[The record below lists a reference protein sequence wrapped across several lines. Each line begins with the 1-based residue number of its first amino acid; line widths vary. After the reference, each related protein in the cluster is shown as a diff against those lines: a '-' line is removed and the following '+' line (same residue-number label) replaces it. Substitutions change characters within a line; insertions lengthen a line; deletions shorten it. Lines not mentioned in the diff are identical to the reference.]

1 MRFLR
6 ATFFLPLLPVLAFA
20 QLTTDQ
26 KLLEFN
32 YLADLYAK
40 RYAPYDWKKQQQ
52 GFDMLDL
59 APWLTKVRATRNDLE
74 FLDLASEYVSRLND
88 GHAAYYNVSDFIA
101 RLNFTVDIYDGKL
114 LVDFV
119 NRNRLPTAEYGF
131 IVGYELVSIDGVPAE
146 QLLEKFKRYQIAAN
160 ERSTRRLAAQL
171 ITIRPQWIY
180 SFSPDLPDTSDV
192 VFRRPDGRTESYR
205 IAWTKTG
212 VPVTSLGKFPGFA
225 ARTTTAPTY
234 GDMPDYMAPLLRLQ
248 HTRLPERGVVGYGA
262 LTPTFVNAMGPGFTV
277 RLGRSAAD
285 PFFSGVFIVGDY
297 RVGFIRI
304 PTFEPASP
312 AAAEAAFRSEIAF
325 LQANTDGL
333 VVDVTRNPGGYVFYG
348 NRLLSYLM
356 PTKWD
361 SVAFEVRATSSW
373 ILSISAALES
383 ARAQGAP
390 ASVITQIEQIR
401 DALQEAN
408 RSASGLTKPLPIDE
422 FTIEREP
429 ARSANGTLLAYTKP
443 LMLLIDELSASGGD
457 SFAATIQD
465 NGRGPLFGSRT
476 MGAGGSVSEYQAG
489 NYSWSAATV
498 TESLMHRSK
507 EVVTPDFATTR
518 YVENVG
524 VRPDIEFDYM
534 TRSNLVRNGGDF
546 VDAFLLAM
554 YQMLAGTK

>member
-1 MRFLR
+1 MCFPR
-6 ATFFLPLLPVLAFA
+6 ATFILPFLPVLAFG

-40 RYAPYDWKKQQQ
+40 RYGPYEWKKQQ
-52 GFDMLDL
+52 GFDLLDL
-59 APWLTKVRATRNDLE
+59 APWLAKVRATRTDLE

-88 GHAAYYNVSDFIA
+88 GHASYFNASDFIA
-101 RLNFTVDIYDGKL
+101 RLNFTVDIFDGKL

-131 IVGYELVSIDGVPAE
+131 IIGYELVSIDGVPAAE
-146 QLLEKFKRYQIAAN
+146 LLEKFKRYQIAAN
-160 ERSTRRLAAQL
+160 ERSTRRFAAQL
-171 ITIRPQWIY
+171 LTIRPQLIY
-180 SFSPDLPDTSDV
+180 AFSPDVPEISNV

-205 IAWTKTG
+205 IPWTKTG
-212 VPVTSLGKFPGFA
+212 IPLTSLGKFPGFA
-225 ARTTTAPTY
+225 ARTANGPVY

-248 HTRLPERGVVGYGA
+248 HTRLPERSVVGYGA
-262 LTPTFVNAMGPGFTV
+262 LTPSFVNAMGPGFTV
-277 RLGRSAAD
+277 RLGRSPAD
-285 PFFSGVFIVGDY
+285 PFYSGVFIVGNY

-304 PTFEPASP
+304 PTFAPASLGF
-312 AAAEAAFRSEIAF
+312 AEATFRSEIAF
-325 LQANTDGL
+325 LQANTDSL
-333 VVDVTRNPGGYVFYG
+333 IVDITRNPGGYAFYV
-348 NRLLSYLM
+348 NLLLSYLM
-356 PTKWD
+356 PNKWD

-373 ILSISAALES
+373 ILDISRALES

-390 ASVITQIEQIR
+390 AATIAQIEQIR

-408 RSASGLTKPLPIDE
+408 RTPRGMTRPIPIDE
-422 FTIEREP
+422 FTIERQP

-465 NGRGPLFGSRT
+465 NGRGPLFGFRT
-476 MGAGGSVSEYQAG
+476 LGAGGSVTDFQAG
-489 NYSWSAATV
+489 SYSWSVAYV
-498 TESLMHRSK
+498 TESLMYRSK
-507 EVVTPDFATTR
+507 DVVTPDFQTTR

-554 YQMLAGTK
+554 YQMLEGTR